1 MSSSTTP
8 RRARRWAGPR
18 ALSAPA
24 AGAGL
29 AAATGFIPLGAGTAS
44 AAHAAPSFGPGVTST
59 VYTQTNQGAGNAV
72 LAYAAGPGGA
82 LTSIG
87 SFPTGGTGTGQGPGS
102 QGGVTLGDHDRLLA
116 VANGGSNSVSV
127 SSSAPAMP
135 PKPRAGAVRSIVR
148 PSGSAMP
155 SRRPI
160 ST

>member
-72 LAYAAGPGGA
+72 LAYAAGPA
-82 LTSIG
+82 APSPQ
-87 SFPTGGTGTGQGPGS
+87 SARSPPEAPGPAR
-102 QGGVTLGDHDRLLA
+102 V
-116 VANGGSNSVSV
+116 
-127 SSSAPAMP
+127 PA
-135 PKPRAGAVRSIVR
+135 PRAG
-148 PSGSAMP
+148 
-155 SRRPI
+155 
-160 ST
+160 